1 MNLELKAYNKHR
13 FKQEHYEN
21 GVPTSCIP
29 TYWSNTNFWYK
40 INCQLSPTPRLYNKY
55 IGYAVF
61 SKTFVA
67 PIYDA
72 FPYEA
77 MIMTRFTEQNTIGVH
92 KILPPLPTIRVNS
105 PNLSGISMFH
115 TNSENTLSNDQ
126 QALYD
131 RLPEKIWRQ
140 VGRKKDDI
148 LLLIKFR
155 KKKTPDTTCHRDTA
169 TGNIHLYYVECVL
182 GLQNLTSLKR
192 VKKWCEKHP
201 VALVREGDTNAV
213 LIQTKT
219 TFRTIEWQVS
229 TTLKE
234 TIDIIDEYR
243 IKLKKHN
250 LQSDNICYDK
260 ISYDETC
267 DICKGE
273 FGVDTG
279 CMTWHLSQT
288 KKEINV
294 NICSDCFNKNVE
306 YKESQEKIHINA
318 GELQGVWNVIKIKS

>member
-1 MNLELKAYNKHR
+1 MNLELKAYDKYQ
-13 FKQEHYEN
+13 FKKEHYEHELP
-21 GVPTSCIP
+21 VESIP
-29 TYWSNTNFWYK
+29 RYWSNDKFWYM
-40 INCQLSPTPRLYNKY
+40 INCRLDPTPKLYAKY
-55 IGYAVF
+55 VGYAVF
-61 SKTFVA
+61 SKTFQEPSFDV
-67 PIYDA
+67 

-77 MIMTRFTEQNTIGVH
+77 LVMTRFTEQNTIGAH
-92 KILPPLPTIRVNS
+92 KILPPLPTIS
-105 PNLSGISMFH
+105 IDKPNLSGLVMVSLNNE
-115 TNSENTLSNDQ
+115 TTLSQDQ
-126 QALYD
+126 QEQYE
-131 RLPEKIWRQ
+131 RLPKKIWRQ
-140 VGRKKDDI
+140 MGRKKDDI

-155 KKKTPDTTCHRDTA
+155 KKKTPDTFCHRDTA
-169 TGNIHLYYVECVL
+169 TGNIHLYYVECVVA
-182 GLQNLTSLKR
+182 LQNLTSLKR
-192 VKKWCEKHP
+192 VKKWCENHP
-201 VALVREGDTNAV
+201 VSLVREGDTNAV
-213 LIQTKT
+213 LIQTKP

>member
-61 SKTFVA
+61 SKTFDE

-92 KILPPLPTIRVNS
+92 KILPPLPTISVNT

-115 TNSENTLSNDQ
+115 ANTENTLSREQQDQ
-126 QALYD
+126 YE
-131 RLPEKIWRQ
+131 RLPKKTWRQ
-140 VGRKKDDI
+140 MGRKKDHI

-155 KKKTPDTTCHRDTA
+155 KKKTPDTFCHRDTA
-169 TGNIHLYYVECVL
+169 TGNIHLYYVECVVA
-182 GLQNLTSLKR
+182 LQNLTSLKR
-192 VKKWCEKHP
+192 VKKWCENHP
-201 VALVREGDTNAV
+201 VSLVREGDTNAV
-213 LIQTKT
+213 LIQTKP
-219 TFRTIEWQVS
+219 TFRNIEWQVA
-229 TTLKE
+229 TTLKD
-234 TIDIIDEYR
+234 TKTVIADYR
-243 IKLKKHN
+243 NQLEKCKLKSE
-250 LQSDNICYDK
+250 L
-260 ISYDETC
+260 ISYINVEEHC
-267 DICKGE
+267 DVCGGE
-273 FGVDTG
+273 FGFDTG
-279 CMTWHLSQT
+279 CMTWHLSQ
-288 KKEINV
+288 KKRKINV
-294 NICSDCFNKNVE
+294 NICSTCFTSNVE
-306 YKESQEKIHINA
+306 YDESEEKIQIKK
-318 GELQGVWNVIKIKS
+318 GELKGVWNVIKIKS